1 MTASLRELA
10 ERWADRLDRNAKHAT
25 ALMPDDSAELAGI
38 VRAYIKR
45 LDADGEGDGVEL
57 ADNEL
62 PGMWSSADFTGGDPD
77 ERPRFARSGGVSDA
91 DVERG
96 LEMMFGV
103 TGKDA
108 DVYRPGMRAALT
120 HFAKGERHE

>member
-1 MTASLRELA
+1 MTARLRELA
-10 ERWADRLDRNAKHAT
+10 ERWKAGDFEEREC
-25 ALMPDDSAELAGI
+25 AEQLLAI
-38 VRAYIKR
+38 
-45 LDADGEGDGVEL
+45 LDAEGDGWAVAWMTRHDEPML
-57 ADNEL
+57 FLSREEAATYCDDDE
-62 PGMWSSADFTGGDPD
+62 DPISLYTH
-77 ERPRFARSGGVSDA
+77 PARSGGVSDA